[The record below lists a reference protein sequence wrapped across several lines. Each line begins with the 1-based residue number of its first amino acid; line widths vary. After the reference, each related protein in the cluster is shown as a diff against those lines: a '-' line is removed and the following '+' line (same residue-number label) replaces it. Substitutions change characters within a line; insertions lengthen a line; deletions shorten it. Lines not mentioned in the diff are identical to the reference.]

1 MYPSPYVRMIIS
13 WVGHEAHIEQ
23 MRCANFSWKTFRER
37 PLKRLMLS
45 LEDNIKVDHKVIGR
59 KVLKWINLA

>member
-1 MYPSPYVRMIIS
+1 MIIS
-13 WVGHEAHIEQ
+13 WVGHEAHNEQ
-23 MRCANFSWKTFRER
+23 MRCANFSWKTCRER
-37 PLKRLMLS
+37 PLKRLMHS